1 MSENIRSATTA
12 APREEVVLERRY
24 RATVQELWDLWTTKE
39 GFESWWAPEGARTR
53 VHVIEARPD
62 GELRY
67 DMIAET
73 PKLIAAMHEQGLP
86 TSHVERARFSVFQP
100 LERLVLRLMIDFVP
114 GIEPYESTIVVDFSA
129 SGEWACMVV
138 TLMPMHDEAFTLMAQ
153 LGLASQL
160 KNIDELFLGRD
171 Q

>member
-1 MSENIRSATTA
+1 MSAKTRRAATA
-12 APREEVVLERRY
+12 ASREQVVIERRY

-53 VHVIEARPD
+53 VHVIEARAD

-73 PKLIAAMHEQGLP
+73 PELIAAMKEQGLP

-114 GIEPYESTIVVDFSA
+114 GIEPYESTIMVDFSA

-138 TLMPMHDEAFTLMAQ
+138 TLMPMHDEAFTLMAKR
-153 LGLASQL
+153 GLASQL
-160 KNIDELFLGRD
+160 ENIDELLRRRG

>member
-73 PKLIAAMHEQGLP
+73 PKLIAAMQEQGLP

-138 TLMPMHDEAFTLMAQ
+138 TLMPMHDEAFTLMAKR
-153 LGLASQL
+153 GLASQL
-160 KNIDELFLGRD
+160 ENIDELLRRRG